1 MNFIQSIGSGF
12 RHYVNF
18 RGRAL
23 RSQYWWWTLFVV
35 IVVLI
40 TNIIQNLAGL
50 GTAEATGT
58 LSLNFGTGGWLTNIV
73 IILLFLPGLSVA
85 IRRLHDTNRRGWWIL
100 IGLIPIIGWIILF
113 IWYVSKGTEGD
124 NNYGPPIYS

>member
-1 MNFIQSIGSGF
+1 MRERIDMNLFESIASGF

-23 RSQYWWWTLFVV
+23 RSQYWWWTLFVSVVAIIANV
-35 IVVLI
+35 IQNA
-40 TNIIQNLAGL
+40 TNIDWLFAVVALA
-50 GTAEATGT
+50 
-58 LSLNFGTGGWLTNIV
+58 
-73 IILLFLPGLSVA
+73 LFLPGLSVA

-100 IGLIPIIGWIILF
+100 IGLIPIVGWIILF

>member
-1 MNFIQSIGSGF
+1 
-12 RHYVNF
+12 VNF

-23 RSQYWWWTLFVV
+23 RSQYWWWTLFVSVVALIANV
-35 IVVLI
+35 IQNA
-40 TNIIQNLAGL
+40 TNIDWLFAVVALA
-50 GTAEATGT
+50 
-58 LSLNFGTGGWLTNIV
+58 
-73 IILLFLPGLSVA
+73 LFLPGLSVA

-100 IGLIPIIGWIILF
+100 IGLIPIVGWIILF

>member
-1 MNFIQSIGSGF
+1 MRERIDMNLFESIASGF

-23 RSQYWWWTLFVV
+23 RSQYWWWTLFVSVVAIVANV
-35 IVVLI
+35 IQNA
-40 TNIIQNLAGL
+40 TNIDWLFAVVALA
-50 GTAEATGT
+50 
-58 LSLNFGTGGWLTNIV
+58 
-73 IILLFLPGLSVA
+73 LFLPGLSVA

-100 IGLIPIIGWIILF
+100 IGLIPIVGWIILF

>member
-1 MNFIQSIGSGF
+1 
-12 RHYVNF
+12 VNF

-35 IVVLI
+35 IVTLLANWADTLVSGTDFGQTGVI
-40 TNIIQNLAGL
+40 SIIVGL
-50 GTAEATGT
+50 G
-58 LSLNFGTGGWLTNIV
+58 
-73 IILLFLPGLSVA
+73 LFLPGLSVA

-113 IWYVSKGTEGD
+113 IWFVSRGTEGD

>member
-1 MNFIQSIGSGF
+1 MRERIDMNLFESIASGF

-23 RSQYWWWTLFVV
+23 RSQYWWWTLFVSVVALIANV
-35 IVVLI
+35 IQNA
-40 TNIIQNLAGL
+40 TNIDWLFAVVALA
-50 GTAEATGT
+50 
-58 LSLNFGTGGWLTNIV
+58 
-73 IILLFLPGLSVA
+73 LFLPGLSVA

-100 IGLIPIIGWIILF
+100 IGLIPIVGWIILF

>member
-1 MNFIQSIGSGF
+1 MKDGGTTVSLFESIASGF

-35 IVVLI
+35 VVTVIAQFIDGAVSGTDFGQVGVISIIV
-40 TNIIQNLAGL
+40 GL
-50 GTAEATGT
+50 G
-58 LSLNFGTGGWLTNIV
+58 
-73 IILLFLPGLSVA
+73 LFLPGLSVA

>member
-1 MNFIQSIGSGF
+1 MRERIDMNLFESIASGF

-23 RSQYWWWTLFVV
+23 RSQYWWWTLFVS
-35 IVVLI
+35 VVAI
-40 TNIIQNLAGL
+40 IANVIQNATNVDWLFAVVALA
-50 GTAEATGT
+50 
-58 LSLNFGTGGWLTNIV
+58 
-73 IILLFLPGLSVA
+73 LFLPGLSVA

-100 IGLIPIIGWIILF
+100 IGLIPIVGWIILF

>member
-1 MNFIQSIGSGF
+1 MRERIDMNLFESIASGF

-23 RSQYWWWTLFVV
+23 RSQYWWWTLFVSVVAIIANV
-35 IVVLI
+35 IQNA
-40 TNIIQNLAGL
+40 TNIDWLFAVVALA
-50 GTAEATGT
+50 
-58 LSLNFGTGGWLTNIV
+58 
-73 IILLFLPGLSVA
+73 LFLPGLSVA
-85 IRRLHDTNRRGWWIL
+85 IRRLHDTNRRGWWIS
-100 IGLIPIIGWIILF
+100 IGLIPIVGWIILF

>member
-1 MNFIQSIGSGF
+1 MRERIYMNLFESIASGF

-23 RSQYWWWTLFVV
+23 RSQYWWWTLFVSVVAIVANV
-35 IVVLI
+35 IQNA
-40 TNIIQNLAGL
+40 TNIDWLFAVVALA
-50 GTAEATGT
+50 
-58 LSLNFGTGGWLTNIV
+58 
-73 IILLFLPGLSVA
+73 LFLPGLSVA

-100 IGLIPIIGWIILF
+100 IGLIPIVGWIILF